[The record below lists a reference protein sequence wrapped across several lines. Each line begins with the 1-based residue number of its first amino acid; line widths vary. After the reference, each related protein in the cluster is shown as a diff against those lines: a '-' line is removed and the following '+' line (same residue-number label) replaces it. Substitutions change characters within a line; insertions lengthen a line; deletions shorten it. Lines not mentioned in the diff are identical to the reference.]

1 MMAAV
6 TAAILLTGVG
16 LAAQASAATQG
27 PARVTR
33 PAAAG
38 YAVSGNL
45 VAVAATSATNAWA
58 VGTYAPGAG
67 SALIVHWNGHAW
79 SKVPTGVPA
88 AHGSDLTAVAA
99 SSAGNAWATGSLSE
113 GSASK
118 PLILHWNGHAWK
130 QVPFSAPADTAIT
143 SVSVTSATS
152 AWVVG
157 EYGAAPFKPIALHW
171 NGSAWKSVALPKLP
185 LTKYVGAML
194 NSVSATSAGNAWAVG
209 AFNDAF
215 AGPGGGFALHW
226 NGKSWSRVASA
237 PAGQGDPVA
246 VAATAANSAWLI
258 GCPCQGGPA
267 GAVIG
272 SWNGHTWKAVPTPV
286 AKPGS
291 FGGSGNAI
299 AASGRLAWAAGTYC
313 TSGCTSYPVF
323 ILRWTG
329 SGWKQTPVPDK
340 PNGILGLAVTSAANA
355 WAVGTT
361 PLSNGTTR
369 TLILHWNGSKWS

>member
-113 GSASK
+113 GSGSK

-194 NSVSATSAGNAWAVG
+194 NSVSATSAGNAWAVD
-209 AFNDAF
+209 AFNDA
-215 AGPGGGFALHW
+215 
-226 NGKSWSRVASA
+226 
-237 PAGQGDPVA
+237 
-246 VAATAANSAWLI
+246 
-258 GCPCQGGPA
+258 
-267 GAVIG
+267 
-272 SWNGHTWKAVPTPV
+272 
-286 AKPGS
+286 
-291 FGGSGNAI
+291 
-299 AASGRLAWAAGTYC
+299 
-313 TSGCTSYPVF
+313 
-323 ILRWTG
+323 
-329 SGWKQTPVPDK
+329 
-340 PNGILGLAVTSAANA
+340 
-355 WAVGTT
+355 
-361 PLSNGTTR
+361 
-369 TLILHWNGSKWS
+369 